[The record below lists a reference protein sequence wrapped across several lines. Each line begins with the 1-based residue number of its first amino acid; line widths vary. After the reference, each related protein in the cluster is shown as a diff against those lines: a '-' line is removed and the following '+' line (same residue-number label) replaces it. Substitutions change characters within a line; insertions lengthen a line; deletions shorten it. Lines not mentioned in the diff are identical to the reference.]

1 MIADGTGTEPG
12 GNTNGANASAAKIGA
27 DFIVVKSVAN
37 TGGATT
43 AATELLLTR
52 RATAIARAM
61 LTQERPRV
69 NS

>member
-1 MIADGTGTEPG
+1 
-12 GNTNGANASAAKIGA
+12 
-27 DFIVVKSVAN
+27 VKSVAN
-37 TGGATT
+37 TGGDTT

-52 RATAIARAM
+52 RSTDIAGAM